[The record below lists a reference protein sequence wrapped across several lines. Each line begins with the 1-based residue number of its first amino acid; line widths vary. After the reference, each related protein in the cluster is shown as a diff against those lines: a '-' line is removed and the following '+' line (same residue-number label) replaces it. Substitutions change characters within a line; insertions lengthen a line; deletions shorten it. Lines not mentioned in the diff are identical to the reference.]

1 MQKAVLALVSASLVA
16 ASTVQVAAMAGSYA
30 QMHPAR
36 VPANQQFR
44 NAGVAQ
50 PFVEHRNRS
59 DCSVCRAIS
68 APASH

>member
-1 MQKAVLALVSASLVA
+1 MQKAALALVSAFLVA

-44 NAGVAQ
+44 NASVAR

-59 DCSVCRAIS
+59 GGSVCHAIL
-68 APASH
+68 APAGH